1 MLATPGSVFAPS
13 WMFLYQ
19 VATQVFKAVFPPS
32 AWGRGA
38 KSNTKE
44 SNKIPPSILL
54 IKYYLVRE
62 KWEEEE
68 QERKGRERKR
78 RERVR

>member
-1 MLATPGSVFAPS
+1 MVATPGSVFAPS
-13 WMFLYQ
+13 WVFLYQ
-19 VATQVFKAVFPPS
+19 VSPQVFKAVFPHS

-38 KSNTKE
+38 KSITKK
-44 SNKIPPSILL
+44 NKIR
-54 IKYYLVRE
+54 YLNYPVHE

-78 RERVR
+78 RERVRQQR